1 MSMNFIEDT
10 RIDPNNLHQEW
21 IKQATLYA
29 EWSERHVNAIRDR
42 DLLKIKIDA
51 YCARLSNKV
60 RTNWMHMGFDK
71 KPTEAAID
79 AYIGMDADYLDGQK
93 QLADLNYNI
102 NLFQAARQGLEH
114 KKRAIE
120 GLERLHLAGY
130 YSSLTTSPEG
140 KDTQEQQL
148 YDAMSK
154 GMAEGKRL
162 YNRAN
167 KE

>member
-10 RIDPNNLHQEW
+10 RIDPNNLHEEW

-51 YCARLSNKV
+51 YCARLGNKV

-71 KPTEAAID
+71 KPTEAAIE

-114 KKRAIE
+114 KKRSIE

-140 KDTQEQQL
+140 KDTQEQHL
-148 YDAMSK
+148 YGTMS
-154 GMAEGKRL
+154 AELGKNMI
-162 YNRAN
+162 NRAN